1 MRGFPKIFCTKQ
13 DYLNLLA
20 DPEYTDQ
27 AKERLQSLAADRFIW
42 QDSGEVFE
50 PVPVPNG
57 ATEAEENEAIAANAA
72 ARAELDNGENSRLIN
87 TAKEG
92 EPEKWSIFNK
102 VEDPN
107 AEIFRLGFTIEEVEE
122 LTE

>member
-20 DPEYTDQ
+20 DPEYADQ

-50 PVPVPNG
+50 PVPVPDG
-57 ATEAEENEAIAANAA
+57 ATEAEENETIAANAA

-92 EPEKWSIFNK
+92 EPETWSIFTL

>member
-27 AKERLQSLAADRFIW
+27 AKERLRSLAADRFIW
-42 QDSGEVFE
+42 QDSGEVFA
-50 PVPVPNG
+50 PVPVPDG
-57 ATEAEENEAIAANAA
+57 ATEAEENETIAANAA

-87 TAKEG
+87 TAEEG
-92 EPEKWSIFNK
+92 EPEKWSIFNL

>member
-50 PVPVPNG
+50 PVPVPDG
-57 ATEAEENEAIAANAA
+57 ATEAEENETIAANAA
-72 ARAELDNGENSRLIN
+72 DRAKLDNGENSRLIN
-87 TAKEG
+87 TAEEG
-92 EPEKWSIFNK
+92 EPEKWSIFTL

>member
-20 DPEYTDQ
+20 DPEYADQ
-27 AKERLQSLAADRFIW
+27 AKERLRSLAADRFIW
-42 QDSGEVFE
+42 KDSGEVFE
-50 PVPVPNG
+50 PVPVPAG
-57 ATEAEENEAIAANAA
+57 ATEAEENETIAANAA

-92 EPEKWSIFNK
+92 EPEKWSIFNL